1 MHFLIGLSLL
11 YASAMGGAA
20 IKTISIRHYPG
31 TLLCNLIGVVL
42 VFLSLVKLPFLYLGI
57 GTLFFAA
64 ILNGG
69 IVFQKVTPRH
79 ILIRLIFSLILV
91 SFVYWIS

>member
-42 VFLSLVKLPFLYLGI
+42 VFLSLIKVSFLYLGVGI
-57 GTLFFAA
+57 LFFAA
-64 ILNGG
+64 ILNGV
-69 IVFQKVTPRH
+69 IVFKKVTPRH
-79 ILIRLIFSLILV
+79 ILIRLIFSIILIC
-91 SFVYWIS
+91 FVYWIS

>member
-11 YASAMGGAA
+11 YASAMGVAA
-20 IKTISIRHYPG
+20 IKAISIRHYPS
-31 TLLCNLIGVVL
+31 TLLCNLMGVVL
-42 VFLSLVKLPFLYLGI
+42 VFLALVKLPFLYFGI
-57 GTLFFAA
+57 ETLFFAA
-64 ILNGG
+64 ILNGV